1 MMSILIIL
9 LLLSIAVIGFLY
21 VIWVHLALKNEFE
34 EKQWLDNSEFDYGHD
49 VRYDYK
55 EY

>member
-21 VIWVHLALKNEFE
+21 VIWVHLTLKNEFK

-49 VRYDYK
+49 VRYEHTDF
-55 EY
+55 